1 AGTSRAGT
9 SSSAVGDG
17 AAPPVPSPSL
27 CTAQAVWAAIATTG
41 RASDPETWRAAEAP
55 RSRSRTSTASSSGRS
70 SGTSWAGGGAVCPG
84 GALRLRLRPS
94 EQGRALHGEGGGER
108 RQGRGQLRVPV
119 AGPGPRHLLRA
130 GESTLEQLQQI
141 RAVEVVDA
149 GRGRRVLLRPAQRDP
164 PAAHEREQR
173 RDARGTE
180 QGAAGR
186 GGRRRVSGTGH
197 GRILASQAPV
207 EARTG
212 PGHYP
217 GGIGPGAP
225 RASQT
230 PIAAG

>member
-1 AGTSRAGT
+1 MPGGGGVYSSGPPSAIRPQPTSG
-9 SSSAVGDG
+9 SSAATP
-17 AAPPVPSPSL
+17 AAP
-27 CTAQAVWAAIATTG
+27 
-41 RASDPETWRAAEAP
+41 
-55 RSRSRTSTASSSGRS
+55 SRVRRVGV
-70 SGTSWAGGGAVCPG
+70 GGGVCEERGVGGITPG
-84 GALRLRLRPS
+84 RP
-94 EQGRALHGEGGGER
+94 
-108 RQGRGQLRVPV
+108 RG
-119 AGPGPRHLLRA
+119 
-130 GESTLEQLQQI
+130 
-141 RAVEVVDA
+141 
-149 GRGRRVLLRPAQRDP
+149 GRRVLLRPAQRDP

-230 PIAAG
+230 PIA